1 MTQLGKLLVV
11 AITILAMVF
20 LGLSTVVFMT
30 ADNWKDKALAE
41 TKKLKDSQ
49 AELSKAQEAA
59 QQAITE
65 GERLANEH
73 KNQLAQ
79 KEQVIR
85 DTENRMKL
93 VENDLVEVRKEL
105 SIAQATATLSS
116 AESGTRVAETESL
129 RDSLRSAQD
138 QANTLKLQEKDL
150 NQRVV
155 DLTKD
160 LETARKVNSRLRE
173 EVATLSTTLTKAG
186 LSADVKNVTALA
198 SPPEVEGQ
206 ISRVDETGQRIELSI
221 GSDDGLVKG
230 HELFVYR
237 RTPQAQYIGK
247 IRIIATDPERSVATV
262 VGKTYLGTKVTEG
275 DIVSTTIKPRS

>member
-30 ADNWKDKALAE
+30 ADNWKEKALAE

-59 QQAITE
+59 QSAITE
-65 GERLANEH
+65 SERQANDH
-73 KNQLAQ
+73 KNQIAQ
-79 KEQVIR
+79 KDQVIR
-85 DTENRMKL
+85 DTENRLKG
-93 VENDLVEVRKEL
+93 VETDLIEVRKEL

-116 AESGTRVAETESL
+116 TESGTRVAETESL

-138 QANTLKLQEKDL
+138 HANTLKLQEKDL

-160 LETARKVNSRLRE
+160 LETARRVNSRLRE

-206 ISRVDETGQRIELSI
+206 VSRVDATGERLELSI

>member
-30 ADNWKDKALAE
+30 ADNWKEKALAE

-59 QQAITE
+59 QSAITE
-65 GERLANEH
+65 SERQANDH
-73 KNQLAQ
+73 KNQIAQ
-79 KEQVIR
+79 KDQVIR
-85 DTENRMKL
+85 DTENRLKG
-93 VENDLVEVRKEL
+93 VETDLIEVRKEL

-116 AESGTRVAETESL
+116 TESGTRVAETESL
-129 RDSLRSAQD
+129 RDSLRS
-138 QANTLKLQEKDL
+138 KLQEKDL

-160 LETARKVNSRLRE
+160 LETARRVNSRLRE

-206 ISRVDETGQRIELSI
+206 VSRVDATGERLELSI